1 MKNKFYKNLIGKI
14 FLALVKLV
22 FGFNAFAEGTEKNFY
37 TEGVLK
43 TKECGYDE
51 AKGKSN
57 PSNGINQ
64 QVLAKLNSYIREEEV
79 EINGQKTKVKGSLT
93 KNEDLEHLGERVFD
107 FKKLQDDI
115 VSGNNKEIRDCLFI
129 LHDVAMEEWRS
140 YFQKLSNDFGCGIEA
155 FRKESLCSPN
165 TKTLKIEC
173 KVIESEINESMSG
186 FSSIKM
192 DFSSDKSRKQNTCNK
207 TESGKDL
214 FQTISDGLSYLK
226 ETNNAFYDRVNTI
239 IQSQLTEA
247 IKEVGKAAGNSDQGK
262 IEAKES
268 GKNPPTKSEAGIC
281 ADGKNCPGGTKNPA
295 ETKELAAEAE
305 EKACCDNI
313 SKNWNSLGFSAIKG
327 SKPSERLCQDMFDKD
342 LKKDNWPL
350 IQQCIRNLGASLM
363 INGINSFLDFFSF
376 GWVTSIPM
384 LFSELRERPGET
396 LTKVLQELIGWDSAL
411 MSCVNDST
419 KIELGCAMLGKFVGG
434 NVGFG
439 AAMGGLIKSGAVVGA
454 KISAKVAEKAS
465 GKFKPDGKL
474 EAFRKKIAENQTAG
488 KGLVAETLKGIKTG
502 VKGGLTASHLP
513 LTVPF
518 KLVGFK
524 IYNGKTALGIAGATT
539 GAAINAVGGSTLKGV
554 GGVMAKSAKTPI
566 KSAGETLQEVGQGRI
581 DVAKE
586 SMKKLR
592 DKNYEIN
599 KGLEEVKIVENEI
612 KEIQTRYFEK
622 NQEIQKFLESKAKP
636 IDPKKTNSSQNK
648 PKFRDVEDANEYIK
662 KTTELKELGHEI
674 YNKRAIAHKKLEELF
689 KDKKIEKVNYIIEEQ
704 RKNIDELNLQKAKN
718 KSGNNEQI
726 DNLISEAQNE
736 IKKFEAEKTKLVA
749 EQKEIRNQK
758 KFNAVTTAGTII
770 GVSSQ
775 QVEKIKEST
784 KSNKGKPKEVGDMVP
799 GEIEVPKSSDG
810 SDNQA
815 LPPPPPPASPP
826 AAVSPPVG
834 APAVAPSGPAEV
846 ASAKPLAKTPVTTSK
861 APTTKQSDVD
871 IPPPPPSLP
880 TEEDPSP

>member
-1 MKNKFYKNLIGKI
+1 M
-14 FLALVKLV
+14 FLVLVMLA
-22 FGFNAFAEGTEKNFY
+22 FGFNSFAEGTEKNFY

-51 AKGKSN
+51 VKGKPN

-93 KNEDLEHLGERVFD
+93 KNEDLEHLGERVID

-115 VSGNNKEIRDCLFI
+115 IGGNNKEIRDCLFI

-140 YFQKLSNDFGCGIEA
+140 YFQKMSNDFGCGIEA

-247 IKEVGKAAGNSDQGK
+247 IEEVGKAAGNSDQGK
-262 IEAKES
+262 IEPKES

-281 ADGKNCPGGTKNPA
+281 ADGKNCPGGTKSPA

-376 GWVTSIPM
+376 GWITSIPM
-384 LFSELRERPGET
+384 LFSELADRPVET

-439 AAMGGLIKSGAVVGA
+439 AAMGGMIKSGAVVGA

-554 GGVMAKSAKTPI
+554 GGVMVKSAKTPI
-566 KSAGETLQEVGQGRI
+566 KSAGDTLQEVGQGRI
-581 DVAKE
+581 DAAKG
-586 SMKKLR
+586 SMKNLR

-599 KGLEEVKIVENEI
+599 KGLEEVKKVENEI

-622 NQEIQKFLESKAKP
+622 NQELQNFLNANAKP
-636 IDPKKTNSSQNK
+636 KYTDRALNK
-648 PKFRDVEDANEYIK
+648 PHITNNANQLEHAK
-662 KTTELKELGHEI
+662 RTKELEELGNEMN
-674 YNKRAIAHKKLEELF
+674 NKKAIAQKKLEVLF
-689 KDKKIEKVNYIIEEQ
+689 KDKKIEKLDYIIEGQ
-704 RKNIDELNLQKAKN
+704 RKYIDELKAQKTKN
-718 KSGNNEQI
+718 NSGNNEQI
-726 DNLISEAQNE
+726 DNLLSEAQNE
-736 IKKFEAEKTKLVA
+736 FKKFEAEKTKLVA
-749 EQKEIRNQK
+749 EQKDIQNQK
-758 KFNAVTTAGTII
+758 KFKAVTTTGTII

-775 QVEKIKEST
+775 QAEKIKEST
-784 KSNKGKPKEVGDMVP
+784 KSNKGKPKEVGEKVP
-799 GEIEVPKSSDG
+799 GEIEAPKSSDG

-815 LPPPPPPASPP
+815 PPPPPPQASAPTAASPTP
-826 AAVSPPVG
+826 G
-834 APAVAPSGPAEV
+834 APAMVPAGPAEG
-846 ASAKPLAKTPVTTSK
+846 ASAKPPAKTPVTTSK
-861 APTTKQSDVD
+861 VPKTETKPKAPTTNQSEVE
-871 IPPPPPSLP
+871 IPPPPPPLS
-880 TEEDPSP
+880 TGEDPGP